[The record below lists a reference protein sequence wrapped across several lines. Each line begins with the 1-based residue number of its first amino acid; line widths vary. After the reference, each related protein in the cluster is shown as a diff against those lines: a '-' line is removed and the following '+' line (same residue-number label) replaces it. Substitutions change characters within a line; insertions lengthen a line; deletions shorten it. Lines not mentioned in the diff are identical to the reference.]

1 MISLMLINSQ
11 KGSLNFLV
19 LFLILVLIGA
29 GVSANIPV
37 KRNYSDGKG
46 SVQGVMAD
54 NKGSKPDPDGPKIAT
69 DGGQTAVVKGTAGA
83 LSNFP
88 LSLNGNTLVVTTPAG
103 QKSVTVLPDQ
113 AIKNMLA
120 SRIMTDVT
128 SVDVKNSLASINE
141 LVTLE
146 ERNGVLV
153 YKIDGVKKHMILGFI
168 PFKTQVKAFVSAESG
183 EVVDTEQSLLGK
195 ILNKISS

>member
-1 MISLMLINSQ
+1 MPKNTSQ
-11 KGSLNFLV
+11 KGSLNFPV

-37 KRNYSDGKG
+37 NRHYSDGKG
-46 SVQGVMAD
+46 NVAGVTI
-54 NKGSKPDPDGPKIAT
+54 NNQKPDPNGPKIAS
-69 DGGQTAVVKGTAGA
+69 DSGQTAVVAGTAGA
-83 LSNFP
+83 LSKFP

-120 SRIMTDVT
+120 SRVMTDVT
-128 SVDVKNSLASINE
+128 SVEVKNSLASINE

-153 YKIDGVKKHMILGFI
+153 YQIDGVKKHMILGFI
-168 PFKTQVKAFVSAESG
+168 PFKTQVKAFVSAETG
-183 EVVDTEQSLLGK
+183 QVVDTEQSLLGK